1 MQNRVHP
8 SEAQLDTAMQELAEL
23 RRFQG
28 PPAQFWPKFLAL
40 TSRLAGAA
48 RGVLVLRQAG
58 DPPTLAK
65 IGDWSNQE
73 HADRALAE
81 FNSRL
86 SPFAE
91 EVFRQGK
98 ILQRLETSNL
108 GGAVAVGI
116 ALVLPEDQP
125 ACAGLYMLSGP
136 ASDHAATALRMLQ
149 LIADLPTHY
158 LANQVAQ
165 RARNESFTF
174 AAVLDVMALVNKETR
189 FLAAGLAFCNALADR
204 FRAERVSF
212 GWLETGYIRLKS
224 ISRTERFNRSMAAA
238 QALEVAMEE
247 CLDQNAELLSPP
259 PEGFQLITRDTVR
272 FTEEQKSGNVLSV
285 PLRLGD
291 KAVGVILC
299 ERQSGPFTQLEVD
312 QVRLS
317 CDQAVRRLEDL
328 HRVDRWFGARWALAA
343 REKLAKL
350 LGPEHTW
357 AKALAVLGAL
367 VLLLLILPIFPYRVE
382 GTFNLRSD
390 EVAFLTAPFDGYI
403 KTVEV
408 RPGDRLAG
416 GSTLMKLN
424 TDDLEFE
431 ESSATADLNR
441 YAREAEKARAAR
453 SFAEMRI
460 AEAQVEQAKAR
471 LDLIRYRLNQA
482 HIKAAFEGIIVEG
495 DLRQRIGAPVK
506 QGDALLKL
514 ARLDKLYV
522 EAEIHER
529 DAHEIIGKSIGEIAF
544 VAQPKLKF
552 PIRVVQL
559 EPAAVAKEKKNV
571 FLVRCAVEGNVEPW
585 WRPGMTGVCKI
596 SVGKRTPLWVLTHRT
611 VDFLRLLLWW

>member
-1 MQNRVHP
+1 MD
-8 SEAQLDTAMQELAEL
+8 AAMQELAEL

-40 TSRLAGAA
+40 TGRLAGAA
-48 RGVLVLRQAG
+48 RAVLVLRQAG

-108 GGAVAVGI
+108 GGAVAVGV

-125 ACAGLYMLSGP
+125 ACAGLFMLSGP
-136 ASDHAATALRMLQ
+136 ASDQAATALRMLQ
-149 LIADLPTHY
+149 LVADLPTHY
-158 LANQVAQ
+158 LASQVAQ

-247 CLDQNAELLSPP
+247 CLDQNAELLAPP
-259 PEGFQLITRDTVR
+259 PDGFQLITRDTVR

-328 HRVDRWFGARWALAA
+328 HRVDRWFGARWALAT

-357 AKALAVLGAL
+357 AKALAVLGAVL
-367 VLLLLILPIFPYRVE
+367 LLLLILPIFPYRVE

-408 RPGDRLAG
+408 RPGDRLPSGA
-416 GSTLMKLN
+416 TLMKLN

-441 YAREAEKARAAR
+441 YSREAEKARAAR

-460 AEAQVEQAKAR
+460 AEAQIEQSKAR

-482 HIKAAFEGIIVEG
+482 QIKAAFEGIIVEG

-596 SVGKRTPLWVLTHRT
+596 SIGKRTPLWVLTHRT

>member
-529 DAHEIIGKSIGEIAF
+529 DAHEMIGKSIGEIAF